1 MLLGNLEPPFPSPV
15 FGQGHIKYDAFIFF
29 FYDESIMLY
38 NCCVLQFIWDL
49 FYQLF

>member
-15 FGQGHIKYDAFIFF
+15 IGQGHIKYDAFIFF
-29 FYDESIMLY
+29 YEESIMLY

-49 FYQLF
+49 FFQLF